1 MKYKKIVSIISVLFA
16 ICMISSFC
24 GCDKK
29 TGGGPA
35 ATASPETSKEGVELY
50 QQAIEKLEQLSSFSL
65 DYQITQKQS
74 YAGELSE
81 ESYEGSVKYTDYGRD
96 SVKQETVYRKNGD
109 AEQTTDRYID
119 GYYYRENADRKY
131 RAELALKDFQEQDG
145 RIRIITPS
153 LYQNIETSKA
163 EDGTVS
169 VIFQNADGY
178 ESWFAGEAASET
190 KPMHFETISASARIA
205 PDGSLIS
212 CKYECQMDYGLLS
225 RQFRYEYHV
234 TSTGEVLNIEL
245 PGDVENYK
253 LLDYIDAPAEE
264 LLTGAY
270 RELKESTS
278 MKINYQNYFYSEID
292 GRSVQEINTLLMGG
306 TGKNFT
312 ASQYYQYMTEAGES
326 YTYEETYIDGT
337 LVSAENGESPV
348 KTVVPA
354 EDVFNAYFDAAAF
367 FVLLGSEFVNPKVTD
382 VGDSWIVDYTYSEE
396 GAEFL
401 SETLS
406 EYLYGDKKFLA
417 ETCESVNTEM
427 ATGYMSFDKMTHL
440 PLAHVI
446 QYNGT
451 ILYEGETYAIG
462 FDSTYSFVAPYANA
476 GNEIKG
482 DSAVLP
488 KPDAAANPLF
498 YRVTGTDG
506 KKMWLFGTIH
516 LGDSR
521 TSFLPKKITDAFDS
535 CDALAVEY
543 DLKKA
548 EQMAQDKIHAAK
560 LALRM
565 SYLSGSKITDHVS
578 EETYAAAVL
587 ALRKYGMH
595 AVENYNGFKPYFW
608 QALIQ
613 QAEIPHYGSI
623 HVENG
628 VDIRLIE
635 QAYEAE
641 KKILEVESEEFQLE
655 MLTGFSDAIQ
665 EFQLREVAKT
675 GRDDSLLS
683 VRLLFEMWC
692 QGNETDLTEILTKN
706 ETTDEEERK
715 LMEEYNAKI
724 LTERNLSM
732 TEKAEE
738 YIESGETVF
747 FAVGLAHLLG
757 EEGIIRQLQDAGYSV
772 ERVK

>member
-1 MKYKKIVSIISVLFA
+1 MKHKKIVSIISILLA

-24 GCDKK
+24 SCDKK
-29 TGGGPA
+29 PGGTA
-35 ATASPETSKEGVELY
+35 ATASPETAKGGVELY
-50 QQAIEKLEQLSSFSL
+50 QQAIEKLEQLSSFSF

-74 YAGELSE
+74 YAGEISE

-109 AEQTTDRYID
+109 TEQTTDRYID

-163 EDGTVS
+163 KDGTVS
-169 VIFQNADGY
+169 VIFQNANGY
-178 ESWFAGEAASET
+178 ESWYAGDAASET
-190 KPMHFETISASARIA
+190 KPMQFETISASASIA

-225 RQFRYEYHV
+225 RQFQYEYHV
-234 TSTGEVLNIEL
+234 TSTGEVLNIVL
-245 PGDVENYK
+245 PSDADNYK

-270 RELKESTS
+270 RALKESTS

-292 GRSVQEINTLLMGG
+292 GRSVHEINTLLMGG
-306 TGKNFT
+306 TGKDFT
-312 ASQYYQYMTEAGES
+312 ASQYYQYMTEDGEE

-348 KTVVPA
+348 KTVVSA
-354 EDVFNAYFDAAAF
+354 EDVYNVYFDAAAF

-382 VGDSWIVDYTYSEE
+382 AGDSWIVDYTYSEE

-417 ETCESVNTEM
+417 EACESVNTEV
-427 ATGYMSFDKMTHL
+427 ATGYMSFDKMTHM

-462 FDSTYSFVAPYANA
+462 FDCTYSFVAPYTNA
-476 GNEIKG
+476 VNEIKG

-498 YRVTGTDG
+498 YCVTGSNG
-506 KKMWLFGTIH
+506 KKMWLLGTIH

-521 TSFLPKKITDAFDS
+521 TSFLPKKITDAFDAS
-535 CDALAVEY
+535 DALAVEY

-548 EQMAQDKIHAAK
+548 EQMAQDKIYAAK

-578 EETYAAAVL
+578 KETYAAAVL

-595 AVENYNGFKPYFW
+595 AVENYNSFKPYFW

-623 HVENG
+623 HAENG

-635 QAYEAE
+635 QAYEAK

-655 MLTGFSDAIQ
+655 TLTGFSDAIQ
-665 EFQLREVAKT
+665 EFQLREAAET

-683 VRLLFEMWC
+683 IRLLFEMWC

-706 ETTDEEERK
+706 ETVDEEERK

-724 LTERNLSM
+724 LKERNQSM
-732 TEKAEE
+732 TEKAKE

-747 FAVGLAHLLG
+747 YAVGLAHLLG
-757 EEGIIRQLQDAGYSV
+757 EEGIIRQLQNAGYSV